1 MNQYAQKLSL
11 LKQQSKHMLKEVG
24 DQWRTP
30 DDLYWGIFANYG
42 PFVRDLFTDG
52 DNAKCPNYYTVE
64 DNALIQDWTKDLA
77 GGKGYANPPYSRSSY
92 EDDQAI
98 TGMRNIIAKS
108 LEERDKGAKFVY
120 LIKSATSEV
129 WWPEEADHIV
139 LIRGRISFDL
149 PTWFKPADKKQS
161 ASSAGFACAIAI
173 FDKTWQGERFSY
185 AKREDLLRDG
195 QVMLDM
201 IEAAAKKL
209 AATGVEDK
217 PANQVEPD
225 EQWSA
230 PNAKWHPSV
239 TRMVKDILDRNPEH
253 KTRTM
258 RDQLCDKATNL
269 RECGV
274 EYGAAEAQLISLMV
288 ELSAHKPENNVWPAE
303 VKDLVEAALDAE
315 PCKPTD
321 SFYQSLCA
329 AANERL
335 LSQCE
340 KQEVIDYLVT
350 QLKEAA

>member
-1 MNQYAQKLSL
+1 MSTTELTYANKLEA
-11 LKQQSKHMLKEVG
+11 LKQQPTHILKEVG

-129 WWPEEADHIV
+129 WWPEEADHMV
-139 LIRGRISFDL
+139 FIRGRISFDL

-185 AKREDLLRDG
+185 VSRDALLRDG

-201 IEAAAKKL
+201 IEAAAKKK
-209 AATGVEDK
+209 AQE
-217 PANQVEPD
+217 QVEHFMGEP
-225 EQWSA
+225 QI
-230 PNAKWHPSV
+230 V
-239 TRMVKDILDRNPEH
+239 LH
-253 KTRTM
+253 KSET
-258 RDQLCDKATNL
+258 A
-269 RECGV
+269 
-274 EYGAAEAQLISLMV
+274 
-288 ELSAHKPENNVWPAE
+288 NNVWPAE

-315 PCKPTD
+315 PCEPTD
-321 SFYQSLCA
+321 QFYQSLCA

-340 KQEVIDYLVT
+340 KQEVIDYLVS